1 MHSKCFY
8 HWWKIKRMS
17 KRHILTYIFGR
28 YLKPFRNPIGVLQ
41 SCFWSIGHVLRTSCT
56 KVLCIHL
63 ILYSG
68 YSTLVCYWTSTY
80 KTSNNKG
87 LFEKTKVYQNSDR
100 RFELII
106 NTWTVKQQGSNI
118 SFYVSTKI
126 ETLRNSSKT
135 STYYFLKSP
144 MKDNIKLSKK
154 TILVD
159 MMIVLQN
166 GLCGYPCRSFDG
178 WIEHLTQTQQDMTE
192 YRPSWYGL

>member
-1 MHSKCFY
+1 MCFG
-8 HWWKIKRMS
+8 
-17 KRHILTYIFGR
+17 L
-28 YLKPFRNPIGVLQ
+28 
-41 SCFWSIGHVLRTSCT
+41 
-56 KVLCIHL
+56 
-63 ILYSG
+63 
-68 YSTLVCYWTSTY
+68 STIVCYWYSYY
-80 KTSNNKG
+80 KTSNDKG
-87 LFEKTKVYQNSDR
+87 LLWKMKVYQNSDR

-126 ETLRNSSKT
+126 ETLWNFSTTSSY
-135 STYYFLKSP
+135 SFLKAS
-144 MKDNIKLSKK
+144 MKNNIKLRKK

-178 WIEHLTQTQQDMTE
+178 WIEHLTQTLQDMTE